1 MSIDKRGRDS
11 KNDKLLDRSTSYL
24 CNTCVLRAA
33 TEKEAKRSR
42 SSKAE
47 GVVDATFKFIMYT
60 KENTTMILD
69 TDNPSSW
76 RPGKYNP
83 FKSSAK

>member
-1 MSIDKRGRDS
+1 M
-11 KNDKLLDRSTSYL
+11 YL
-24 CNTCVLRAA
+24 ELQQKKKQKVVAP
-33 TEKEAKRSR
+33 
-42 SSKAE
+42 KAE

>member
-1 MSIDKRGRDS
+1 M
-11 KNDKLLDRSTSYL
+11 YL
-24 CNTCVLRAA
+24 ELQQKKKQ
-33 TEKEAKRSR
+33 KEVVTPQ
-42 SSKAE
+42 AE
-47 GVVDATFKFIMYT
+47 GVVEATFKFIMYT
-60 KENTTMILD
+60 KENTTMVLD